1 MKLKDRVALITG
13 SSVGIG
19 KGIAL
24 AFAREGA
31 DVVINDI
38 DYGSANKVA
47 KEIDDLGRKSL
58 FFGGDVSESDNVKRM
73 VSYVVGKWG
82 KIDILV
88 NNAGIF
94 NEMVPIHERSEEEW
108 SRVIDVHL
116 KGTFLCSKYVG
127 KIMIEGGIRGN
138 VINIASIVGLGGFP
152 NRSAY
157 GPAKSAI
164 LNLTKVM
171 ALEWAP
177 YGIRVNAIAPGYI
190 LSEGAEKIFASGK
203 VDKEALEK
211 RIPLRRL
218 GTIGEV
224 ARVALFLA
232 SEESTYITGGT
243 IVVDGG
249 WLANADVQLP

>member
-1 MKLKDRVALITG
+1 M
-13 SSVGIG
+13 
-19 KGIAL
+19 
-24 AFAREGA
+24 
-31 DVVINDI
+31 INDV
-38 DYGSANKVA
+38 DRRSGEKVA
-47 KEIDDLGRKSL
+47 KEIEDLGRKSVVL
-58 FFGGDVSESDNVKRM
+58 EADVSESSQVRKM
-73 VSYVVGKWG
+73 ISYVVDEWG

-94 NEMVPIHERSEEEW
+94 NKMVPVHERSEEEW
-108 SRVIDVHL
+108 SRVIDIHL

-127 KIMIEGGIRGN
+127 KVMIEKGVGGN
-138 VINIASIVGLGGFP
+138 VINIGSIAGLTGFP

-177 YGIRVNAIAPGYI
+177 YGIRVNAIAPGFT
-190 LSEGAEKIFASGK
+190 LTEGAEKMLSSGQ
-203 VDKEALEK
+203 VNGQALKE
-211 RIPLRRL
+211 RIPLGRL
-218 GTIGEV
+218 GTVDEL

-232 SEESTYITGGT
+232 SEDSSYITGET

-249 WLANADVQLP
+249 WLANGYL